1 MLPCPDLRTPQLAA
15 IVLLGATLALAGCGR
30 NGPPELPDADTTQK
44 PAVTSNQLIPGLDLP
59 QKSPTTDVKAKPKG
73 KFVLD
78 PLL

>member
-1 MLPCPDLRTPQLAA
+1 MSRQPMSGRAA
-15 IVLLGATLALAGCGR
+15 SGAATLALAGCGR